1 MRGKAYAIMNWK
13 DIYAI
18 SLSRLNAQ
26 EMLMEFAF
34 EHGVDVYND
43 AIQNGYSHSLAMK
56 WAEETMNEWQIW
68 EFRLV

>member
-34 EHGVDVYND
+34 EHGVTVYNE

-56 WAEETMNEWQIW
+56 WAKEVMNEWQIW